1 MLDRAQEVRV
11 VSTFEL
17 PETEIGL
24 RFDIPESVGMSK
36 VSIAIVDPDRQRLKE
51 VTALLSGGRTGG
63 GARDTGLFAHGSGGS
78 VAGRAGIRHDSGGV
92 DSNARDALR
101 TVESLC
107 ALSPASVVV
116 YSQRSDQE
124 LLLHAM
130 RSGAREFLTYP
141 FSPGAIHEAIARVAV
156 RMQTTP
162 NPKKATGKILVFMG
176 SKGGAGVT
184 TVACNFAVALAQ
196 EAKKN
201 ILFIDFDLPL
211 GDAGL
216 NLGLKADYSTVDAL
230 REAVRLDSAFLS
242 RLLVKHSS
250 GLSVLPAPGQFPH
263 FVIEDDAANRLL
275 AVASNSF
282 DYVVIDAGSR
292 HDWTRTHLFD
302 LASRIYLVT
311 QVGVPELRNANRM
324 ITNSISAHT
333 KKVEIVVS
341 RYSAKSMGIDDDAIE
356 RALTREPQWRV
367 PNNYFA
373 VREMQNRAEPLA
385 LANSPIARVIR
396 KMARD
401 VCGAP
406 DEEKKGLMGI
416 FR

>member
-1 MLDRAQEVRV
+1 

-51 VTALLSGGRTGG
+51 VTALLSGGRTGAVRG
-63 GARDTGLFAHGSGGS
+63 IPGYLPTVQKAPWLAEQGFDMILVGL
-78 VAGRAGIRHDSGGV
+78 

-130 RSGAREFLTYP
+130 RSGARELLTYP
-141 FSPGAIHEAIARVAV
+141 FSPGAIHEAIARVAA
-156 RMQTTP
+156 RLQTTP
-162 NPKKATGKILVFMG
+162 NPKKATGKILIFMG

-230 REAVRLDSAFLS
+230 REAVRLDPTFLS

-282 DYVVIDAGSR
+282 DYVVIDVGSR

-324 ITNSISAHT
+324 IMSSIAAYAS
-333 KKVEIVVS
+333 KLEIVVS
-341 RYSAKSMGIDDDAIE
+341 RYAAKSMGIDDDAIE

-396 KMARD
+396 KMARE

-406 DEEKKGLMGI
+406 DEEKKCLMGI

>member
-1 MLDRAQEVRV
+1 

-17 PETEIGL
+17 PETESGL
-24 RFDIPESVGMSK
+24 RFDIPDSVGISK

-51 VTALLSGGRTGG
+51 VTALLGGGRTGAVRG
-63 GARDTGLFAHGSGGS
+63 IPGYLPSVQEAPWLVEQGFDMILVGLDGN
-78 VAGRAGIRHDSGGV
+78 V
-92 DSNARDALR
+92 RDALR

-107 ALSPASVVV
+107 ALCQTSVVV
-116 YSQRSDQE
+116 YSQRTDQE
-124 LLLHAM
+124 LMLHAM
-130 RSGAREFLTYP
+130 RSGAREYLIYP
-141 FSPGAIHEAIARVAV
+141 FSPGSIHEAVARVAA
-156 RMQTTP
+156 RLQTAP
-162 NPKKATGKILVFMG
+162 NPKKKTGKVMVFMG

-196 EAKKN
+196 DTGKH

-211 GDAGL
+211 GDAAL

-230 REAVRLDSAFLS
+230 READRLDAAFLS
-242 RLLVKHSS
+242 RLLSKHSS
-250 GLSVLPAPGQFPH
+250 GLSVLPAPGHFPH
-263 FVIEDDAANRLL
+263 VAIEDEAANKLL
-275 AVASNSF
+275 AVAQNSF
-282 DYVVIDAGSR
+282 EYVVIDAGSR

-302 LASRIYLVT
+302 LAARIYLVT

-324 ITNSISAHT
+324 ITTSISAYA

-341 RYSAKSMGIDDDAIE
+341 RYAAKSMGIDDDAIE
-356 RALTREPQWRV
+356 QALTREPHWRV

-385 LANSPIARVIR
+385 LENSPIARVIR
-396 KMARD
+396 KMAREISGEPP
-401 VCGAP
+401 V
-406 DEEKKGLMGI
+406 EKKGLMGI

>member
-1 MLDRAQEVRV
+1 M
-11 VSTFEL
+11 STFEV

-51 VTALLSGGRTGG
+51 VTALLSGGRTGAVRG
-63 GARDTGLFAHGSGGS
+63 IPGYLPTVQEAPWLTEQGFDMILVGL
-78 VAGRAGIRHDSGGV
+78 

-130 RSGAREFLTYP
+130 RSGAREFLNYP

-156 RMQTTP
+156 RMQTSP
-162 NPKKATGKILVFMG
+162 NPKKTTGKILVFMG

-230 REAVRLDSAFLS
+230 REAARLDPAFLS

-324 ITNSISAHT
+324 ITSSISAHS
-333 KKVEIVVS
+333 KKVELVVS
-341 RYSAKSMGIDDDAIE
+341 RYAAKSMGIDDNAIE
-356 RALTREPQWRV
+356 LALTREPQWRV

-406 DEEKKGLMGI
+406 EAEKKGLMGI

>member
-1 MLDRAQEVRV
+1 M
-11 VSTFEL
+11 STFEL

-51 VTALLSGGRTGG
+51 VTALLSGGRTGAVRG
-63 GARDTGLFAHGSGGS
+63 IPGYLPTVQKAPWLAEQGFDMILVGL
-78 VAGRAGIRHDSGGV
+78 

-130 RSGAREFLTYP
+130 RSGARELLTYP
-141 FSPGAIHEAIARVAV
+141 FSPGAIHEAIARVAA
-156 RMQTTP
+156 RLQTTP
-162 NPKKATGKILVFMG
+162 NPKKATGKILIFMG

-230 REAVRLDSAFLS
+230 REAVRLDPTFLS

-282 DYVVIDAGSR
+282 DYVVIDVGSR

-324 ITNSISAHT
+324 IMSSIAAYAS
-333 KKVEIVVS
+333 KLEIVVS
-341 RYSAKSMGIDDDAIE
+341 RYAAKSMGIDDDAIE

-396 KMARD
+396 KMARE

-406 DEEKKGLMGI
+406 DEEKKCLMGI

>member
-1 MLDRAQEVRV
+1 MLDRAQEVRA

-51 VTALLSGGRTGG
+51 VTALLSGGRTGAVRG
-63 GARDTGLFAHGSGGS
+63 IPGYLPTVQKAPWLAEQGFDMILVGL
-78 VAGRAGIRHDSGGV
+78 

-130 RSGAREFLTYP
+130 RSGARELLTYP
-141 FSPGAIHEAIARVAV
+141 FSPGAIHEAIARVAA
-156 RMQTTP
+156 RLQTTP
-162 NPKKATGKILVFMG
+162 NPKKATGKILIFMG

-230 REAVRLDSAFLS
+230 REAVRLDPTFLS

-282 DYVVIDAGSR
+282 DYVVIDVGSR

-324 ITNSISAHT
+324 IMSSIAAYAS
-333 KKVEIVVS
+333 KLEIVVS
-341 RYSAKSMGIDDDAIE
+341 RYAAKSMGIDDDAIE

-385 LANSPIARVIR
+385 LANSPIARVIGR
-396 KMARD
+396 ASCRER
-401 VCGAP
+401 V
-406 DEEKKGLMGI
+406 
-416 FR
+416 

>member
-1 MLDRAQEVRV
+1 MRGIPGYLPTVQEAPWLAEQGFDMILV
-11 VSTFEL
+11 
-17 PETEIGL
+17 GL
-24 RFDIPESVGMSK
+24 
-36 VSIAIVDPDRQRLKE
+36 
-51 VTALLSGGRTGG
+51 
-63 GARDTGLFAHGSGGS
+63 
-78 VAGRAGIRHDSGGV
+78 

-216 NLGLKADYSTVDAL
+216 NLGLKRIT
-230 REAVRLDSAFLS
+230 R
-242 RLLVKHSS
+242 
-250 GLSVLPAPGQFPH
+250 Q
-263 FVIEDDAANRLL
+263 
-275 AVASNSF
+275 
-282 DYVVIDAGSR
+282 
-292 HDWTRTHLFD
+292 WTRCARRCAWTPLFF
-302 LASRIYLVT
+302 
-311 QVGVPELRNANRM
+311 
-324 ITNSISAHT
+324 
-333 KKVEIVVS
+333 
-341 RYSAKSMGIDDDAIE
+341 
-356 RALTREPQWRV
+356 RACW
-367 PNNYFA
+367 
-373 VREMQNRAEPLA
+373 
-385 LANSPIARVIR
+385 
-396 KMARD
+396 
-401 VCGAP
+401 
-406 DEEKKGLMGI
+406 
-416 FR
+416 